1 MPLLYSNTVIVINP
15 NNADRMANSVDP
27 DLTDCT
33 FRSNLIFVY
42 TVCWDLH
49 VSVWTLRIV
58 RTSATFSSHL
68 FSWSCSL
75 ASYALWNAVTAD
87 IDKSETFSGKWSP
100 SSPTPLWNNL
110 SQSITK
116 PTKSRASH
124 KDSDQLR
131 IQAFWSMSLLGVR
144 TPIFISKTDET
155 VRICRLTRVFAWS
168 SYYCVGFVVLCIIY
182 LWIQAYWT
190 MIPPNVLSQAT
201 FE

>member
-1 MPLLYSNTVIVINP
+1 
-15 NNADRMANSVDP
+15 MANSVDP

-75 ASYALWNAVTAD
+75 ASYALWNAVTANK
-87 IDKSETFSGKWSP
+87 DKSETFSGKWSP
-100 SSPTPLWNNL
+100 SSSTPLWNNL

-116 PTKSRASH
+116 PTKSHVLLIKTQISCASRH
-124 KDSDQLR
+124 FDPCLYLVLGPQSSYQRLMKLCGS
-131 IQAFWSMSLLGVR
+131 AGSPECLLG
-144 TPIFISKTDET
+144 P
-155 VRICRLTRVFAWS
+155 
-168 SYYCVGFVVLCIIY
+168 GII
-182 LWIQAYWT
+182 
-190 MIPPNVLSQAT
+190 V
-201 FE
+201 

>member
-1 MPLLYSNTVIVINP
+1 
-15 NNADRMANSVDP
+15 MANRVDP

-75 ASYALWNAVTAD
+75 ASYGLWNAVTAD
-87 IDKSETFSGKWSP
+87 IDKSETL
-100 SSPTPLWNNL
+100 SPTPLWNNL

-116 PTKSRASH
+116 PTKSHVLFTKTQISCTSGHFDLCLYLVLGPQSSYQRLMKLCGSAS
-124 KDSDQLR
+124 SPEC
-131 IQAFWSMSLLGVR
+131 LLG
-144 TPIFISKTDET
+144 PGIF
-155 VRICRLTRVFAWS
+155 
-168 SYYCVGFVVLCIIY
+168 VGFVVLCIIY

-190 MIPPNVLSQAT
+190 MIPPNALSQAT

>member
-15 NNADRMANSVDP
+15 NDADRMANSVDP

-68 FSWSCSL
+68 FSWSCNL

-116 PTKSRASH
+116 PTKSHVLLIKTQISCASRH
-124 KDSDQLR
+124 FDPCLYLVLGPQSSYQRLMKLCGS
-131 IQAFWSMSLLGVR
+131 AGSPECLLG
-144 TPIFISKTDET
+144 P
-155 VRICRLTRVFAWS
+155 
-168 SYYCVGFVVLCIIY
+168 GII
-182 LWIQAYWT
+182 
-190 MIPPNVLSQAT
+190 V
-201 FE
+201 